1 MEGCAARSHGPALN
15 HSSASLREA
24 FTPSWSSVVGQ
35 GGMKLAL
42 LLAAVDQRIG
52 GVLIRGERGTAKS
65 TLVRALAGV
74 LPPREVVVGCAYGCS
89 PGDANLCRDCA
100 RRLAAGESLKTV
112 AMPTRVVELPLGAS
126 EDRVVGS
133 IDLER
138 ALQQGARVFRPG
150 LLAEANGQVLYVDEV
165 NLLDHHLVDVLL
177 DAAAMGISVV
187 EREGISEVHPARFLL
202 VGTMNPEEGDLRPQL
217 LDRFGLCVDVGGLQ
231 DPAQRVRVME
241 SHQAAARGRQPDDL
255 ELAERLVRARRLLP
269 RIRVPRSVLETAA
282 ALAIDQGVMG
292 HRADLVL
299 HRAARAR
306 RALRLSALEACD
318 DGCEV
323 TIQDLVDV
331 SELVLVHRRR
341 STGSMGLATGAGDP
355 SLTQEAMD
363 RASPPAE
370 AAPQQPPSQSGDS
383 DEPGGPTSETGD
395 PSAGS
400 GQESAAGGGAPGPG
414 QAEEVEVVE
423 AAPTGRIEL
432 PRERLRRHGSG
443 RRSHTVSR
451 DRRGRYVGA
460 TVVEKTTDLAL
471 DATLR
476 AAAPHQRGRDAPADG
491 SRLAIR
497 LEKQDLRQKIR
508 QRRVGNLIV
517 FLVDASASMDA
528 EQRMDATRSAILA
541 LLRDAYVRRD
551 RVAMI
556 TFSGRTARTV
566 LRPTASVDLAERQ
579 LSRIAVGGTTPLTHG
594 LMAALEMIHQE
605 RMRDPEVLPLL
616 VLISDGRGNISMR
629 GDEPLVEAQQA
640 ALAVRREKIRSLVID
655 SARDH
660 LGPGLEASLTGAGAP
675 QFAGYGFNACYDLA
689 ARMGA
694 QYFGLFDVSEQ
705 GILRPVA
712 AALRRAV

>member
-1 MEGCAARSHGPALN
+1 MN
-15 HSSASLREA
+15 QSSPLFSEA

-35 GGMKLAL
+35 DRMKLAL
-42 LLAAVDQRIG
+42 LLAAVDQGIG

-74 LPPREVVVGCAYGCS
+74 LPAREVVVGCPYGCS
-89 PGDANLCRDCA
+89 PGDAHLCRACA
-100 RRLAAGESLKTV
+100 RRLAAGESLKTASV
-112 AMPTRVVELPLGAS
+112 PTRVVELPLGAS

-133 IDLER
+133 LDLER
-138 ALQQGARVFRPG
+138 ALQEGSRVFQPG

-177 DAAAMGISVV
+177 DAAAMGVSVV
-187 EREGISEVHPARFLL
+187 EREGISETHPSRFLL
-202 VGTMNPEEGDLRPQL
+202 VGTMNPEEGELRPQL

-231 DPAQRVRVME
+231 DPAQRVLVMR
-241 SHQAAARGRQPDDL
+241 SDHAAVRGQQPRDL
-255 ELAERLVRARRLLP
+255 ELAARVGRARQLLP
-269 RIRVPRSVLETAA
+269 QIQVPRSVLETAA
-282 ALAIDQGVMG
+282 AIAIDQGVMG

-299 HRAARAR
+299 HRAARAI
-306 RALRLSALEACD
+306 RALRLSQAEVRDELA
-318 DGCEV
+318 EV
-323 TIQDLVDV
+323 TLQDLVDV
-331 SELVLVHRRR
+331 TELVLVHRRR
-341 STGSMGLATGAGDP
+341 SAGSMGLTAGAADQ
-355 SLTQEAMD
+355 SLPQEGVE
-363 RASPPAE
+363 RASVPTDLAQAE
-370 AAPQQPPSQSGDS
+370 QQPAPGGESDDS
-383 DEPGGPTSETGD
+383 SGPTSEAGE
-395 PSAGS
+395 PSDGAGPEA
-400 GQESAAGGGAPGPG
+400 GAGGGSPGPG
-414 QAEEVEVVE
+414 PSEEVEVLA

-432 PRERLRRHGSG
+432 PRERLRRHGAG

-460 TVVEKTTDLAL
+460 TVVERTTDLAL

-476 AAAPHQRGRDAPADG
+476 AAAPHQRGRGVSAGAAP
-491 SRLAIR
+491 LAIR

-508 QRRVGNLIV
+508 QRRIGNLIV

-541 LLRDAYVRRD
+541 LLKDAYVRRD

-579 LSRIAVGGTTPLTHG
+579 LSRLAVGGTTPLTHG
-594 LMAALEMIHQE
+594 LVAALEMIHTE

-629 GDEPLVEAQQA
+629 GEEPLVEAQQA
-640 ALAVRREKIRSLVID
+640 ALAVRREKIRALVID
-655 SARDH
+655 SARDR
-660 LGPGLEASLTGAGAP
+660 LGPELEAASRAGGGAP
-675 QFAGYGFNACYDLA
+675 QFAGYGFNACFDLA
-689 ARMGA
+689 SRMGA

-712 AALRRAV
+712 DALRRAG